1 MGLSTERCMQYC
13 PWFTAE
19 KNNRNYLLH
28 SREHLDHVEEPVNLQ
43 SMPFHRKLVT
53 VWHVLTLLL
62 LLWAFIDWRDGDE
75 VHWLWLP
82 LFASPLLV
90 LFATFTA
97 MQSNHRAVAYWI
109 LAAVAIP
116 SAAAGLT
123 SIVGWMFIVSVVM
136 LIWAARREN
145 PADEFVQM

>member
-1 MGLSTERCMQYC
+1 MT
-13 PWFTAE
+13 
-19 KNNRNYLLH
+19 
-28 SREHLDHVEEPVNLQ
+28 LQ
-43 SMPFHRKLVT
+43 PMPFHRKLVA
-53 VWHVLTLLL
+53 VWHVLTLALIA
-62 LLWAFIDWRDGDE
+62 WAFIAWREGDE
-75 VHWLWLP
+75 IHWLWMP
-82 LFASPLLV
+82 LFATPLLV
-90 LFATFTA
+90 LFATLST
-97 MQSNHRAVAYWI
+97 MQPNHRAIAYWV

>member
-1 MGLSTERCMQYC
+1 MYAVLPLMHVQSRREVACYTREERPAY
-13 PWFTAE
+13 
-19 KNNRNYLLH
+19 
-28 SREHLDHVEEPVNLQ
+28 VEDIVTLQ
-43 SMPFHRKLVT
+43 TMPFHRKLVA

-62 LLWAFIDWRDGDE
+62 LIWAFTAWRDGDE
-75 VHWLWLP
+75 IHWMWLP

-90 LFATFTA
+90 LFATFSA
-97 MQSNHRAVAYWI
+97 MQSNHRAVAYWV
-109 LAAVAIP
+109 LAAIAIP

-123 SIVGWMFIVSVVM
+123 SVVGWMFIVSVVM